1 MSGDSAAEQ
10 NDSVPELIPH
20 AGGVSADEFRA
31 ALSRLAAG
39 VVLITALD
47 PEDDPVVDGD
57 GSGHGGG
64 SANGGGPGDGGVGA
78 AGADLEVPTGEDAGM
93 TATAFMSVSLDPPL
107 VMVSVRNESRMDDIL
122 ERQPLWA
129 VSVLT
134 ESQRNIAG
142 QFSMKG
148 RLSDRLL
155 FASVPHVRGEKTGAA
170 LVKGALATM
179 ECRTEQRVVAGDHT
193 LTIGRVLTA
202 HTPNVERDP
211 LTYFRGRYRKLA

>member
-1 MSGDSAAEQ
+1 MTSRPDAIVEGQ
-10 NDSVPELIPH
+10 ELIPH

-47 PEDDPVVDGD
+47 PEDDPADG
-57 GSGHGGG
+57 
-64 SANGGGPGDGGVGA
+64 
-78 AGADLEVPTGEDAGM
+78 EVPDGEDAGM

-134 ESQRNIAG
+134 EGQRNIAG

-155 FASVPHVRGEKTGAA
+155 FASVPHVRGEETGAA

-193 LTIGRVLTA
+193 LIIGRVLTA
-202 HTPNVERDP
+202 HTPHVETNP
-211 LTYFRGRYRKLA
+211 LTYFRGRYRKLG

>member
-1 MSGDSAAEQ
+1 MTSRPDAIVEGQ
-10 NDSVPELIPH
+10 ELIPH

-47 PEDDPVVDGD
+47 PEDDPADGD
-57 GSGHGGG
+57 
-64 SANGGGPGDGGVGA
+64 
-78 AGADLEVPTGEDAGM
+78 VPDGEDAGM

-134 ESQRNIAG
+134 EGQRNIAG

-155 FASVPHVRGEKTGAA
+155 FASVPHVRGKETGAA
-170 LVKGALATM
+170 LVEGALATM

-193 LTIGRVLTA
+193 LIIGRVLTA
-202 HTPNVERDP
+202 HTPHVETNP
-211 LTYFRGRYRKLA
+211 LTYFRGRYRKLG

>member
-1 MSGDSAAEQ
+1 M
-10 NDSVPELIPH
+10 IPH

-47 PEDDPVVDGD
+47 PEDDPADGD
-57 GSGHGGG
+57 DP
-64 SANGGGPGDGGVGA
+64 ADEDDPAGD
-78 AGADLEVPTGEDAGM
+78 DLPVGEDAGM

-107 VMVSVRNESRMDDIL
+107 VMVSVRNDSRMDDIL

-134 ESQRNIAG
+134 EGQRNIAG

-155 FASVPHVRGEKTGAA
+155 FAGVPHVRGEKTGAA

-193 LTIGRVLTA
+193 LVIGRVLTA
-202 HTPNVERDP
+202 HTPNIESNP
-211 LTYFRGRYRKLA
+211 LTYFRGRYRKLG

>member
-1 MSGDSAAEQ
+1 M
-10 NDSVPELIPH
+10 IPH

-47 PEDDPVVDGD
+47 PEDDPADEDLAAGD
-57 GSGHGGG
+57 GL
-64 SANGGGPGDGGVGA
+64 PV
-78 AGADLEVPTGEDAGM
+78 GEDAGM

-107 VMVSVRNESRMDDIL
+107 VMVSVRNDSRMDDIL

-142 QFSMKG
+142 QFAMKG

-155 FASVPHVRGEKTGAA
+155 FASVPHVRGERTGAA
-170 LVKGALATM
+170 LVKGALASM

-193 LTIGRVLTA
+193 LIIGRVLTA
-202 HTPNVERDP
+202 HTPNIESNP
-211 LTYFRGRYRKLA
+211 LTYFRGRYRKLG